1 MILDF
6 SENYKY
12 VVQDAS
18 QAFHFNNDQCTVFP
32 VVYYYKVNQEIKHN
46 SIIFLSDSTRHDTAA
61 VYTIQK
67 MLIPHIKKSLDVNK
81 IIYFSDGANQHF
93 KNKYQ
98 MINLI
103 HHQED
108 FNVSAEWHVHAT
120 AHGKSAS
127 DGIGALFKR
136 EAVRHSLICRP
147 SEAILSASRLA
158 KWGQNHFENITI
170 LFYSRKEHEK
180 VERFLKRRFEKAPA
194 VSGILKNHCFL
205 INKNRELLLKRYS
218 NASAGSTIVYEV

>member
-1 MILDF
+1 
-6 SENYKY
+6 
-12 VVQDAS
+12 
-18 QAFHFNNDQCTVFP
+18 
-32 VVYYYKVNQEIKHN
+32 
-46 SIIFLSDSTRHDTAA
+46 
-61 VYTIQK
+61 
-67 MLIPHIKKSLDVNK
+67 MLISHIKKNLDVNK
-81 IIYFSDGANQHF
+81 IIYFSDGAKQHF

-103 HHQED
+103 HHRED
-108 FNVSAEWHVHAT
+108 FNVSAEWHVYAKS
-120 AHGKSAS
+120 KSAS

-136 EAVRHSLICRP
+136 EAVRYSLICRP
-147 SEAILSASRLA
+147 SETILSASRLA
-158 KWGQNHFENITI
+158 EWGQNHFENITI
-170 LFYSRKEHEK
+170 LFYSQKEHEK